1 MFRSI
6 KSKVHNVSQ
15 RPLIITNIR
24 GKSKSGIL
32 LKEQKI
38 ECYISL
44 TVVGGDGRQSW
55 VIVLDKINNVS
66 RITVLFCDQDVRVVF
81 AWT

>member
-1 MFRSI
+1 MT
-6 KSKVHNVSQ
+6 
-15 RPLIITNIR
+15 TNLR

-32 LKEQKI
+32 LKEQN
-38 ECYISL
+38 ECYINL
-44 TVVGGDGRQSW
+44 TVVGVDGRQSW